1 VIASLTVFY
10 SVLSVSLF
18 VPIVAGLH
26 TRRAGVPEALASIGA
41 GVTAL
46 FAARL
51 SAVGDISPFLDP
63 TLLGILASA
72 AVFGIVL
79 LFRRPQGPRLLW
91 K

>member
-18 VPIVAGLH
+18 VPIVAGIH
-26 TRRAGVPEALASIGA
+26 TRRAGVPEALAAIGA

-51 SAVGDISPFLDP
+51 SALNEVSPFLDP
-63 TLLGILASA
+63 TRLGILASA
-72 AVFGIVL
+72 AAFGRVFLV
-79 LFRRPQGPRLLW
+79 RRPKAPKLLW
-91 K
+91 